1 MKPTKSILILL
12 SLLLISNCGDK
23 VREEITERY
32 DNGQKKVLVKYK
44 GDGENEQL
52 IEKITYNQKGEK
64 VSYQNFGNGKEW
76 LYIEEIKNKT
86 DIIEYLQNEWDCG
99 TFSND
104 TLYSGERS
112 EYFRVIKIGDDY
124 SYEYTDGGTYTYKI
138 KIISYF
144 QYDLIWDNPQTPLQ
158 MISDDELKIISMGE
172 YVNSC
177 FRK

>member
-1 MKPTKSILILL
+1 MKNIYILPLILFI
-12 SLLLISNCGDK
+12 ISCGET

-44 GDGENEQL
+44 GEGENEKL

-64 VSYQNFGNGKEW
+64 VSYQNFENGKKW

-86 DIIEYLQNEWDCG
+86 DIIEYLQSEWDCG

-104 TLYSGERS
+104 TLYQGERG
-112 EYFRVIKIGDDY
+112 EYFSVIKIGDDY
-124 SYEYTDGGTYTYKI
+124 SYEKKEDRGPTFNYKI

-144 QYDLIWDNPQTPLQ
+144 QYDLIWNNPDTPLQ
-158 MISDDELKIISMGE
+158 VYIDGERKNVYMGG
-172 YVNSC
+172 YFDSC
-177 FRK
+177 LRK